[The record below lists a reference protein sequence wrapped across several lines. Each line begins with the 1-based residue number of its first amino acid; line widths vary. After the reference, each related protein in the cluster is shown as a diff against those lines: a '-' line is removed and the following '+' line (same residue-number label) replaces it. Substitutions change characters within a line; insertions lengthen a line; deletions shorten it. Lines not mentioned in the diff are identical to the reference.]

1 MTDQS
6 AAGPTT
12 NFNYLKTGAGKTERK
27 ALCICCSYPGTQL
40 ALPGCV
46 RDQAAMVDMLPK
58 QGYDVTFLTD
68 GDNYHEKP
76 TKANIVREM
85 KKLCAWLSEKE
96 GRQGWISY
104 SGHGAQVPD
113 DEIQKVGYSE
123 EKDGMDEAMVNIDYQ
138 SVGLLTDDEL
148 KEVLVFSKGS
158 SLMVFMDCC
167 HSGTILDLP
176 YRLTHEATGP
186 AYDVIPD
193 CGTIFCVSAALDEQ
207 CAYETSEGGVCT
219 RAFLGAYRKG
229 QPPGQMLQKMRAYA
243 QAKKMPQQITM
254 NSNRPFTDAD
264 GSFIDADPAGGICES
279 LLNCLT
285 GETSAT
291 RSIEIGNKQDKGQI
305 PPSKPCTAA
314 GKILPQPTKDYVKSI
329 REKNGYVVQL

>member
-58 QGYDVTFLTD
+58 QGYEVTFLTD

-104 SGHGAQVPD
+104 SGHGANVPD
-113 DEIQKVGYSE
+113 DEIQKCGYSE
-123 EKDGMDEAMVNIDYQ
+123 EKDGLDEAMVNIDYQ

-148 KEVLVFSKGS
+148 KEILVFSKGS

-176 YRLTHEATGP
+176 YRLTHKATGP
-186 AYDVIPD
+186 DYDVIPE
-193 CGTIFCVSAALDEQ
+193 CGTRASPRPTSRPSPRPSPRPTPRQAPSSASRPPS
-207 CAYETSEGGVCT
+207 TSSAPT
-219 RAFLGAYRKG
+219 R
-229 QPPGQMLQKMRAYA
+229 PPREASAPAPSSARTGRASR
-243 QAKKMPQQITM
+243 PERC
-254 NSNRPFTDAD
+254 SNRCAR
-264 GSFIDADPAGGICES
+264 
-279 LLNCLT
+279 
-285 GETSAT
+285 T
-291 RSIEIGNKQDKGQI
+291 RKRRRCRSRS
-305 PPSKPCTAA
+305 P
-314 GKILPQPTKDYVKSI
+314 
-329 REKNGYVVQL
+329 

>member
-1 MTDQS
+1 VARLQREEAEAAVRVQAVYRGHLARADAEATRIQLAEAAMARARGCKTSQPPPCPPVARIQAQHRGS
-6 AAGPTT
+6 AARAE
-12 NFNYLKTGAGKTERK
+12 FNYLKTGAGKTERK

-193 CGTIFCVSAALDEQ
+193 CGTRPSPRPTPRPSPRPSPRPTPRQAPSSA
-207 CAYETSEGGVCT
+207 S
-219 RAFLGAYRKG
+219 R
-229 QPPGQMLQKMRAYA
+229 
-243 QAKKMPQQITM
+243 
-254 NSNRPFTDAD
+254 
-264 GSFIDADPAGGICES
+264 
-279 LLNCLT
+279 
-285 GETSAT
+285 
-291 RSIEIGNKQDKGQI
+291 
-305 PPSKPCTAA
+305 PPSTSSA
-314 GKILPQPTKDYVKSI
+314 PTRPP
-329 REKNGYVVQL
+329 REASAPAPSSARTGRASRPDR